1 MSQASVPNGSGK
13 EPGFSALRYTA
24 AWAVHAYTALG
35 FVAGFLALRATVD
48 GRARSAFGWLA
59 VAVLIDATDGMLAR
73 AARVKQTVPWF
84 DGSKLDDLVDYFTFV
99 IVPAVFVYQF
109 QLMPASTSL
118 LLTGLMLMASGYGF
132 CQAEAKTA
140 DFFFTGFPSYWNIVV
155 FYLYAAQTPAWL
167 NAGVVGLCV
176 VLVFVPIR
184 YVYPS
189 RTVPF
194 RRLSNGLGMVW
205 TALVVVLIWQL
216 PRPHPWLLGGS
227 LFYPVY
233 YVAVS
238 VYLHLTL
245 PPEPKT
251 APTAHSPR

>member
-13 EPGFSALRYTA
+13 EPGFSAAQYA
-24 AWAVHAYTALG
+24 AVWAVHAYTALG
-35 FVAGFLALRATVD
+35 FVAGFLALRATVN
-48 GRARSAFGWLA
+48 GQARSAFGWLA
-59 VAVLIDATDGMLAR
+59 VAVLIDATDGTLAR
-73 AARVKQTVPWF
+73 AARVKQLAPWF
-84 DGSKLDDLVDYFTFV
+84 DGSKLDDLVDYVTFV
-99 IVPAVFVYQF
+99 FVPAVFVYHF

-118 LLTGLMLMASGYGF
+118 LFAGLMLMASGYGF

-155 FYLYAAQTPAWL
+155 FYLYAAHTPAWL

-189 RTVPF
+189 RTVPL

-216 PRPHPWLLGGS
+216 PTPHPWLLGGS

-245 PPEPKT
+245 PPGPTTGQT
-251 APTAHSPR
+251 ASSPQ